1 MKGRLLAPFLG
12 RLYGEALEEGEIGL
26 NFGPEGFF
34 IKYSDLELPLKIES
48 YIRIITQGI
57 DSLKGRLG
65 EDHPDYIKF
74 LGTCHS
80 LKNLS
85 SSTEK
90 CAERN
95 DQILFVKRMLW
106 ELYHQNHEIKE
117 LIDGNIM
124 VFNGKKGAPESFNL
138 LDGLL
143 AEQNFRLSFWKVAA
157 EEINYRRFFNI
168 NELISL
174 RMEERRCL

>member
-1 MKGRLLAPFLG
+1 M
-12 RLYGEALEEGEIGL
+12 
-26 NFGPEGFF
+26 
-34 IKYSDLELPLKIES
+34 
-48 YIRIITQGI
+48 
-57 DSLKGRLG
+57 
-65 EDHPDYIKF
+65 
-74 LGTCHS
+74 GTYHS

-106 ELYHQNHEIKE
+106 ELYLQNHEIKE
-117 LIDGNIM
+117 LIDGNVM
-124 VFNGKKGAPESFNL
+124 AYNGKKGTPESFNL

-143 AEQNFRLSFWKVAA
+143 AEQKFRLSFWKVAA

-174 RMEERRCL
+174 RMEEERCL